1 MATKTKAKKAK
12 KKNITTGVAHIHST
26 HNNTI
31 ITFTDEQG
39 NAFAWSSSGAIGYKG
54 SKKSTPYAAKLVAQT
69 ISKSMVDYG
78 VKEIKVRLKGTGPG
92 KDASLRQLQTSSDF
106 KVVEIKDMTPKPFN
120 GCRKPKKRWN
130 T

>member
-39 NAFAWSSSGAIGYKG
+39 NAFA
-54 SKKSTPYAAKLVAQT
+54 
-69 ISKSMVDYG
+69 
-78 VKEIKVRLKGTGPG
+78 
-92 KDASLRQLQTSSDF
+92 
-106 KVVEIKDMTPKPFN
+106 
-120 GCRKPKKRWN
+120 
-130 T
+130 